1 MQWRP
6 QVGHAVRHMSGAA
19 KESGGSATPL
29 IGLGLALAAGGAGV
43 YFLGAPPP
51 DATEDI
57 MSTTLP
63 ASILSKPLDVCFFL
77 VGCGRSGAEGEGEEG
92 GTRGV
97 LLRPRFYWRWLPWFR
112 KATLSTAT
120 DRPGPRG
127 VSCCT
132 QPAPPPSP
140 PPPRLLSVPSSLTP
154 SGLSLNMLVCCA
166 CTHTHTDDPKG
177 YFTRAQAKA
186 SQLAKEQTADHKKNQ
201 TLFAAHA
208 ASAVP
213 TQ

>member
-57 MSTTLP
+57 M
-63 ASILSKPLDVCFFL
+63 
-77 VGCGRSGAEGEGEEG
+77 
-92 GTRGV
+92 
-97 LLRPRFYWRWLPWFR
+97 
-112 KATLSTAT
+112 
-120 DRPGPRG
+120 
-127 VSCCT
+127 
-132 QPAPPPSP
+132 
-140 PPPRLLSVPSSLTP
+140 
-154 SGLSLNMLVCCA
+154 N
-166 CTHTHTDDPKG
+166 DPKG